1 MRRKLGRPRVDSEDV
16 QVRLTRPALDTL
28 DAWIAAQPEPRPS
41 RPEAIRFALR
51 EWLASQSAAVKSPA
65 LPPPSPEF
73 LAKRAAFERLYQ
85 NWRLARSAFCDPDA
99 PDYDVAGNARLDA
112 YDAAERAV
120 MTTPAL
126 SPSDVFYKWEVLEF
140 LVASAAVDGEHTDN
154 RLIVAIAS
162 IKADVIRFGLNDPKW
177 N

>member
-16 QVRLTRPALDTL
+16 RVRLTRPALDTL

-85 NWRLARSAFCDPDA
+85 NWQLARAACCDPDA
-99 PDYDVAGNARLDA
+99 PDYDVAGNALDA
-112 YDAAERAV
+112 YDAAEGAL

-140 LVASAAVDGEHTDN
+140 LVESAAVDGEHTDN